1 MKYKMEIE
9 FETPEGCD
17 PEAANDLV
25 ARVKSIM
32 TQATMTN
39 FLPTEG
45 KERQVEKYSF
55 TWKQL

>member
-1 MKYKMEIE
+1 MEIE

-17 PEAANDLV
+17 PEAASDLV